1 MKFNVVYNNVM
12 IHIMIIII
20 NIWKRRE
27 ISSKQVIRAVAFFV
41 KFGRMRLNAIF
52 GRSPN
57 ALAT

>member
-1 MKFNVVYNNVM
+1 MKFNVVYNNIL

-27 ISSKQVIRAVAFFV
+27 ISSKQVRAVAFFV
-41 KFGRMRLNAIF
+41 LFGRMRLNAIS